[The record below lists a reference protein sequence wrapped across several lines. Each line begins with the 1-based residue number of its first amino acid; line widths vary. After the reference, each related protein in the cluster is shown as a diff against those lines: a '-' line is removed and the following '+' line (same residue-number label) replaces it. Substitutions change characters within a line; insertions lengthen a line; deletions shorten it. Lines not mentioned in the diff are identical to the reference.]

1 MHEGRR
7 DTQRAWP
14 PCHSQNVHELIPK
27 TLEQDYSVKAGRTNL
42 VVLLVRQVQ
51 ERVVTERRAGR
62 RRLELAVVLDLLN
75 MRSVLLLHGQVADV
89 RGLAVLDALA
99 GLQLVKRD
107 HVEDLC
113 AGGSCQSLAL
123 LLY

>member
-7 DTQRAWP
+7 ATQRAWP
-14 PCHSQNVHELIPK
+14 PCRSQNVHELVSKVSANHVLNDNNEESI
-27 TLEQDYSVKAGRTNL
+27 THL

-99 GLQLVKRD
+99 GLQLVERD

-113 AGGSCQSLAL
+113 AGG
-123 LLY
+123 